1 MATED
6 NPMLGRILLGQ
17 ELRKLRDGA
26 GLTAEQIAEHMETKQ
41 PWITRIESGKRGI
54 QIRDLRRLLD
64 MYEVTDE
71 AERERLLALG
81 RRPRQSRT
89 WLRPYKDSIPPRYA
103 EYIRL
108 EEAAKTIRNY
118 QLAIVPGL
126 LQTELYAR
134 GVLDNG
140 IGELSAA
147 EVDARV
153 TVRMERQ
160 ERILDRDDPP
170 RIWIILDEAVLH
182 RRVGGDAVM
191 TDQLERLIEFGRR
204 SRCTLQVVPYA
215 VGAYPG
221 TAGSVAMVDFDHPN
235 TSPVPYIET
244 VVGELYPQK
253 NMEID
258 TCTFVWEHLVAKAAA
273 PDESARLIADIKQR
287 EYA

>member
-6 NPMLGRILLGQ
+6 NPTLGRILLGQ
-17 ELRKLRDGA
+17 ELRKLRDDM

-64 MYEVTDE
+64 LYEVTDE

-108 EEAAKTIRNY
+108 EEAAATIKNY
-118 QLAIVPGL
+118 ENATVPGL
-126 LQTELYAR
+126 LQTEPYAR
-134 GVLDNG
+134 DVLGNGV
-140 IGELSAA
+140 GEISAA
-147 EVDARV
+147 EVDVRV
-153 TVRMERQ
+153 TVRMQRQ
-160 ERILDRDDPP
+160 ERILDRKDPP
-170 RIWIILDEAVLH
+170 RIWMILDEAVLH
-182 RRVGGDAVM
+182 RRVGGNTVM
-191 TDQLERLIEFGRR
+191 IEQLDRLLEFGRR

-221 TAGSVAMVDFDHPN
+221 TAGSFAMLDFGHPN
-235 TSPVPYIET
+235 ASPVPYVET
-244 VVGELYPQK
+244 VVGDLYPQK
-253 NMEID
+253 HAEID
-258 TCTFVWEHLVAKAAA
+258 TCSLAWEHLVAKAAA